1 MPVEYVKTKLQ
12 ALRNNLMPTLSVDWS
27 AFFVKYTED
36 EIFTQA
42 YEDICRI
49 METMESNNLFLN
61 SKSEVDIKIATKDN
75 VNITGRLD
83 FIHTYP
89 LTGQVLIL
97 DGKGTDKVKKNVDES
112 QLLFYALLYRFHFQK
127 TPDELGFFYYR
138 FNQMYPVEVNND
150 ILNAFRAQLSLD
162 IKALLKESEFKATPT
177 PKSCKYCEYRVGCKE
192 KEQRELEHK
201 RPSKVDNLPDM
212 QGVLEFSF

>member
-1 MPVEYVKTKLQ
+1 MNLSYNAWKDWKDCPKRYFLKHRKQADPTAPKNDYSKIYGLLVQSFFTNYTNIWRFETPYMPVEYVKTKLQ

-89 LTGQVLIL
+89 LTGQVLKI
-97 DGKGTDKVKKNVDES
+97 G
-112 QLLFYALLYRFHFQK
+112 
-127 TPDELGFFYYR
+127 
-138 FNQMYPVEVNND
+138 
-150 ILNAFRAQLSLD
+150 RAH
-162 IKALLKESEFKATPT
+162 
-177 PKSCKYCEYRVGCKE
+177 V
-192 KEQRELEHK
+192 
-201 RPSKVDNLPDM
+201 
-212 QGVLEFSF
+212 